1 MTRYIAIVHKD
12 PDSDYGVSFP
22 DFPGCISVG
31 STVEEAREMA
41 AEALALHIEG
51 MEEDGEEIP
60 FPSVLESIRADPDNA
75 GALAFI
81 VVPAPKT
88 ETVRVNVS
96 FRASALSRIDAAAKR
111 RKLSRSAFLAEAALA
126 HAEG

>member
-1 MTRYIAIVHKD
+1 MTDYIAIIHKD
-12 PDSDYGVSFP
+12 PDSDFGVSFP
-22 DFPGCISVG
+22 DFPGCFSAG
-31 STVEEAREMA
+31 ATVDEARDMA
-41 AEALALHIEG
+41 AEALALYVED
-51 MEEDGEEIP
+51 MEEDGEEMP
-60 FPSVLESIRADPDNA
+60 EPSSLETVVADPDNA

-96 FRASALSRIDAAAKR
+96 FRASALSRIDAAARR

>member
-1 MTRYIAIVHKD
+1 MTDYIAIIHKD
-12 PDSDYGVSFP
+12 PDSDFGVSFP
-22 DFPGCISVG
+22 DFPGCFSAG
-31 STVEEAREMA
+31 ATVDEARDMA
-41 AEALALHIEG
+41 AEALALYVED
-51 MEEDGEEIP
+51 MEEDGEEMP
-60 FPSVLESIRADPDNA
+60 EPSSLETVVADPDNA

>member
-1 MTRYIAIVHKD
+1 MIEYIAIVHKD
-12 PDSDYGVSFP
+12 PDSDFGVSFP
-22 DFPGCISVG
+22 DFPGCFSAG
-31 STVEEAREMA
+31 STLEEAKEMA

-51 MEEDGEEIP
+51 MEEDGEEVP
-60 FPSVLESIRADPDNA
+60 EPSKPRVIVADPDNA

>member
-1 MTRYIAIVHKD
+1 MTQYIAIIDKA
-12 PDSDYGVSFP
+12 PDSDYGVVFP
-22 DFPGCISVG
+22 DFPGCVSVG
-31 STVEEAREMA
+31 STVDEAKEMA
-41 AEALALHIEG
+41 AEVLALHIEG
-51 MEEDGEEIP
+51 MEEDGEEVP
-60 FPSVLESIRADPDNA
+60 LPSSLETVMSDPEN
-75 GALAFI
+75 GYALAFI

-96 FRASALSRIDAAAKR
+96 FRASALSRIDAAARR